1 MRKKLAILMMATSL
15 VLTNGITALADTAQ
29 ETQAEV
35 HHNEGYDPEH
45 PLAGKIDDWDLR
57 LSDDNQM
64 KRTVSS
70 WNVNAML
77 TGQMEQYFA
86 APVGEYVDAR
96 GNHIYTSQEDYNA
109 ARKSEQ
115 DLYNWYCNWLNSMDF
130 ENMSEMERAQEIKK
144 VLGQCS
150 YELGSVDYSEKYRDD
165 YSILINQKGKCSEFA
180 MTATSLAKALGLK
193 SGIDG
198 SIDHSWYY
206 IQVDDKIYSGQNQ
219 VLSLDFPISKTVYLQ

>member
-1 MRKKLAILMMATSL
+1 MLIALTMSIAMMATTIPAYAEP
-15 VLTNGITALADTAQ
+15 VQEAQ
-29 ETQAEV
+29 TEV
-35 HHNEGYDPEH
+35 HHNEGYDPAH
-45 PLAGKIDDWDLR
+45 PLAGKIDEWDLR
-57 LSDDNQM
+57 LSDDNQAVN
-64 KRTVSS
+64 TVSS

-86 APVGEYVDAR
+86 TPVGEYVDTR
-96 GNHIYTSQEDYNA
+96 GNHIYTSQEDYDA

-130 ENMSEMERAQEIKK
+130 ENMSEMDRAKEIQK

-150 YELGSVDYSEKYRDD
+150 YEQGSVDYSEKYRDD
-165 YSILINQKGKCSEFA
+165 YSILINNKGKCSEFA
-180 MTATSLAKALGLK
+180 MTALSLAKALGLK

-206 IQVDDKIYSGQNQ
+206 IQVDGKIYSGQNQ
-219 VLSLDFPISKTVYLQ
+219 VLSLEAPINKNVYVQ